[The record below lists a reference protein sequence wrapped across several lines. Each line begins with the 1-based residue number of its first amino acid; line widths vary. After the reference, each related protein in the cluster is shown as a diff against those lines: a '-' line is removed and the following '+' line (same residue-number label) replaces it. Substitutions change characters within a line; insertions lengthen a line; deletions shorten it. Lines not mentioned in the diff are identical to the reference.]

1 MIELYLKAC
10 IIQKHPEIN
19 GTYLKFCDFE
29 IDQSC
34 CSQKYPEEFEK
45 LYLNHRLPTK
55 SKINYLHYGWL
66 DGISDYNNDYSI
78 YGILNYLFDNT
89 TDRKYQLERLYK
101 MCHGYTHGSVSYVKY
116 PLLQYFEIS
125 MMLYYV
131 IIDVFNAIHNELK
144 MEMSVEDKVLL
155 DMLHRDFKILDKQY
169 NNKSKENF
177 EKYYSIK

>member
-1 MIELYLKAC
+1 
-10 IIQKHPEIN
+10 
-19 GTYLKFCDFE
+19 
-29 IDQSC
+29 
-34 CSQKYPEEFEK
+34 
-45 LYLNHRLPTK
+45 
-55 SKINYLHYGWL
+55 
-66 DGISDYNNDYSI
+66 
-78 YGILNYLFDNT
+78 
-89 TDRKYQLERLYK
+89 